1 VDVPKREARRGA
13 PGFKD
18 HFRKARQRAGAG
30 DTGGMSLRR
39 ARTEPSCIN
48 KVPQRKLG
56 TEKRK
61 PRRPC
66 RGFPCRYTFPRL
78 FARISLLT
86 KVVQRG
92 ETRATRWHEVQFNW
106 LLLKKYSGCNSHIL
120 MGLPS
125 PSQVPPLQEPRSP
138 GVSPHRRGFTMKRSQ
153 RPGLA
158 QGRPILYP
166 ARTAP

>member
-1 VDVPKREARRGA
+1 MRLEADALFPPDSEVSKEAPARFGNFADRGFRQAARRCRVEFVGYPQKPWTLVDVPKREARRGA
-13 PGFKD
+13 PSFKD
-18 HFRKARQRAGAG
+18 RFRKARQRAGAG

-92 ETRATRWHEVQFNW
+92 ETRATRWHEVQFN
-106 LLLKKYSGCNSHIL
+106 
-120 MGLPS
+120 
-125 PSQVPPLQEPRSP
+125 
-138 GVSPHRRGFTMKRSQ
+138 
-153 RPGLA
+153 
-158 QGRPILYP
+158 
-166 ARTAP
+166 